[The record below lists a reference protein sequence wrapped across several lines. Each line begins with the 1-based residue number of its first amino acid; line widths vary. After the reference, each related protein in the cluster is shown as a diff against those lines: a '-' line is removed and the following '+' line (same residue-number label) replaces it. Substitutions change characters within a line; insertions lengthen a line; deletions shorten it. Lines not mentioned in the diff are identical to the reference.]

1 MWLIFGTSCTCTG
14 LSCTAHYSIKVR
26 INQYRLLWI
35 NPFRCSRPLFPTE
48 ATDKSHRA
56 GTHSTR
62 EEDHVRET
70 GSNITP
76 PDLLRLR
83 CQVGF
88 SGAPRNVQHAFPAI
102 FLPRSG
108 KAKQRRSSRRRC
120 IHSPARLWRRRR
132 TSIMVARQ
140 GHASILS
147 NRLDHWTPP
156 PVFSRERSMI
166 PRQFLQYPG
175 SCRDERG

>member
-1 MWLIFGTSCTCTG
+1 MLYTTR
-14 LSCTAHYSIKVR
+14 YSTKVR

-35 NPFRCSRPLFPTE
+35 NPFRCSRPPFPTE
-48 ATDKSHRA
+48 ATDERV
-56 GTHSTR
+56 TVEVLTQP
-62 EEDHVRET
+62 VRRIT
-70 GSNITP
+70 FCGRVQTSITP

-108 KAKQRRSSRRRC
+108 KAKQQCSSRRC
-120 IHSPARLWRRRR
+120 CTVFIRLLAYGGGQR
-132 TSIMVARQ
+132 TSIMAARQ

-147 NRLDHWTPP
+147 TRLDHWTPP
-156 PVFSRERSMI
+156 PVFFREKSAM
-166 PRQFLQYPG
+166 PRQLLQYPG
-175 SCRDERG
+175 SFRNERG